1 MPKIRLT
8 QSLIFCGLLAWAG
21 VVSGDAVAA
30 DAGNDFFEAK
40 IRPVLIRECYEC
52 HAADAKQIHG
62 GLLLDHQAGLLKGG
76 DSGAAVVPGKA
87 DESLLIGALRHEA
100 FDMPPKGRLDDAV
113 IADFVRWIEMGAPD
127 PRSEVKTASS
137 QAMSLAEAKDFWS
150 FKPLMRAELPTVKQT
165 QWPQNSLDYF
175 VLSAIEA
182 AGLNPVQPATK
193 RQWIRRATFDLI
205 GLPPTPQEIEAFLN
219 DDSSLAYETV
229 INRLLESPHYGER
242 WGRHWLDVARY
253 AEDQAHTFAVKP
265 SDSGYRYRDWV
276 IQALNDDMSF
286 QDFVRLQI
294 AADLLELNEAD
305 QFRHLPALGFFGL
318 GAQYYKN
325 SDAEKARADELDDR
339 VDTLTRGFLGL
350 TVSCARCHDHKYDPI
365 PTQDYYSLAG
375 VFQSCR
381 LDDKP
386 LVPRAEVEK
395 YEASQQRLKAAD
407 DAVKGFIATEKQTAS
422 EAQATRMADYM
433 MAAWRY
439 QTTRIEPTPP
449 TSTEIAA
456 AAGLSE
462 LILKRWIDMFEPAK
476 RAKHQALSP
485 WFEAVDRAQAG
496 DTSPDLANQLEPIA
510 QSIQQQLVTALD
522 IRAGRLTESSTDQPT
537 VFEPGKPRYTS
548 PMVTKQLGLVDIDVD
563 LTGATQLYLV
573 ISDAGD
579 GKSCDHANWIQPRLV
594 GADGEL
600 KLSDIKWKSAQSG
613 VGNISVN
620 KNFSGQPLRVSGA
633 TFGDG
638 LGTHAPSVIIY
649 DLPPG
654 IVRFKSR
661 AGLDNSGTDQ
671 GGCGDQASVQYR
683 IYTEQPNDL
692 DLIEKGQVKPTHG
705 VLSQTQTELVSM
717 ALSDKGLFTIADDVL
732 EQILPTE
739 KRDAL
744 AQRREEL
751 RLATE
756 SVGPKYPVAHVIAE
770 AKPTDMPIFIRGNPA
785 RKGEVAPRRFLEVL
799 AGDQRAVFAA
809 GSGRRELAEA
819 IVSEQNPLTARV
831 IVNRLW
837 QNHFGRGLVATASNF
852 GSLGERP
859 THPELL
865 DYLAFKFIDQGWSM
879 KALHREIMLSATYRL
894 SADDD
899 AKNREIDP
907 DNRLLWRMNRR
918 RLDVEAWR
926 DALLAVSEKLDRSL
940 GGPSIDLD
948 SSSNHRRTIYAKISR
963 HNLNGLLRLF
973 DFPDANITSE
983 RRSETTVP
991 QQQLF
996 VLNSQ
1001 FMIQQSKAVAARFF
1015 SNSDQAVAE
1024 QIQNAF
1030 QSLYGRMA
1038 NDAEIE
1044 LGAAFLTNGSPVA
1057 DQKLSRTEQYAQVL
1071 LGANEFVFVD

>member
-1 MPKIRLT
+1 MPQFRLS
-8 QSLIFCGLLAWAG
+8 QSLIFCGLVASALAVAA
-21 VVSGDAVAA
+21 DTVAA
-30 DAGNDFFEAK
+30 DAGIDFFEAK

-52 HAADAKQIHG
+52 HAADAKQVHG

-76 DSGAAVVPGKA
+76 DSGAAVVPGKV

-113 IADFVRWIEMGAPD
+113 IEDFVRWVEMGAPD
-127 PRSEVKTASS
+127 PRSEVKAASS

-150 FKPLMRAELPTVKQT
+150 FMPLVRAELPTVKQT
-165 QWPQNSLDYF
+165 QWPQSKLDYF
-175 VLSAIEA
+175 VLSAVEA
-182 AGLNPVQPATK
+182 AGLKPVQPATK

-229 INRLLESPHYGER
+229 VNRLLESPHYGER

-276 IQALNDDMSF
+276 VNALNDDMSF

-386 LVPRAEVEK
+386 LVPSTEVKK
-395 YEASQQRLKAAD
+395 YEADQQRLKAAD
-407 DAVKGFIATEKQTAS
+407 EAVKGFIAAEKQAAS
-422 EAQATRMADYM
+422 EAQAARIADYM

-439 QTTRIEPTPP
+439 QTTRVEPNPPTPA
-449 TSTEIAA
+449 ELADG
-456 AAGLSE
+456 AGLSE
-462 LILKRWIDMFEPAK
+462 LILKRWIEMIDPAK
-476 RAKHQALSP
+476 RAKHAALLS
-485 WFEAVDRAQAG
+485 WFEAVDRAQVG
-496 DTSPDLANQLEPIA
+496 GTSDDIGNSMESIT
-510 QSIQQQLVTALD
+510 QSIQQQLVTAMD
-522 IRAGRLTESSTDQPT
+522 IRAGRQTDVPSSQPA

-594 GADGEL
+594 GSDGEL
-600 KLSDIKWKSAQSG
+600 KLNEIKWKSAQSG
-613 VGNISVN
+613 VGNVNVN

-633 TFGDG
+633 SFGDG
-638 LGTHAPSVIIY
+638 LGTHAPSVIVY
-649 DLPPG
+649 DLPQG
-654 IVRFKSR
+654 IVRFQSR

-671 GGCGDQASVQYR
+671 GGCGEQASVQYR

-692 DLIEKGQVKPTHG
+692 DLIEKGLVKPTHG
-705 VLSQTQTELVSM
+705 VLSQSQTELVSM
-717 ALSDKGLFTIADDVL
+717 ALSDKGLFTIQDDGI
-732 EQILPTE
+732 EQILPVE
-739 KRDAL
+739 KREVL

-751 RLATE
+751 RLANE
-756 SVGPKYPVAHVIAE
+756 SAGPKYPVAHVIAE

-785 RKGEVAPRRFLEVL
+785 RKGDLAPRRFLEVL
-799 AGDQRAVFAA
+799 AGDERAVFTV

-831 IVNRLW
+831 MVNRIW

-865 DYLAFKFIDQGWSM
+865 DYLALKFMDQGWSM

-894 SADDD
+894 GSDDE
-899 AKNREIDP
+899 AQNIEVDP

-926 DALLAVSEKLDRSL
+926 DALLAVSEKLDRSI

-948 SSSNHRRTIYAKISR
+948 SSGNHRRTIYAKISR

-1015 SNSDQAVAE
+1015 TDSKQPVADQ
-1024 QIQNAF
+1024 IHNAF
-1030 QSLYGRMA
+1030 QSLYGRPA
-1038 NDAEIE
+1038 SDLEIE
-1044 LGAAFLTNGSPVA
+1044 LGSAFLANVSADA